1 MTTDDLA
8 ARRALL
14 DDLRAA
20 RQSILDALA
29 GLPLDRFD
37 EVFLGDWSALDVLAH
52 LVGWDFTNLKAA
64 QDILA
69 GQLPG
74 FYAYHDH
81 DWRTYS
87 ARLVTVYRRA
97 DPAAMLDSAAAS
109 HDRLLAYLETV
120 PAPDLSKDTGVRYKG
135 VKVTL
140 RRLLQT
146 EIDDERV
153 HAEQIRA
160 FAGREKP

>member
-1 MTTDDLA
+1 MSEDDEA
-8 ARRALL
+8 ARQALL

-20 RQSILDALA
+20 RKLIFDALA
-29 GLPLDRFD
+29 GLPADRFE
-37 EVFLGDWSALDVLAH
+37 EVFLGDWSALDILAH

-74 FYAYHDH
+74 FYAYHDR
-81 DWRTYS
+81 DWRTYN
-87 ARLVTVYRRA
+87 ARQVTVYRRA

-109 HDRLLAYLETV
+109 HDRLMASLDTI
-120 PAPDLSKDTGVRYKG
+120 PAPDLSKDTGVRFKG

-140 RRLLQT
+140 QRLLQT
-146 EIDDERV
+146 EVDDERV

-160 FAGREKP
+160 FAGKGSD